1 VVPEGERQATVDR
14 ATPKACPSCGARY
27 AADALFCSLDGAPLT
42 RAPGA
47 ITAAAA
53 TDPYLGREVLG
64 HIEIRQLVG
73 IGAMG
78 RVYRAFQRGIDRDV
92 AVKVLHPELSAN
104 QTLVA
109 RFHREAKV
117 ASRLAHPHV
126 VHVLLVG
133 QLPDGAMY
141 IVMEYLDG
149 MSLQSALAA
158 AGGAMPLP
166 RALHIA
172 LQLCEAAGEAHAQG
186 IVHRDLKPDNVML
199 VLRADDP
206 DFVKVLDF
214 GIARL
219 DWDAPSSATAA
230 GLIFGT
236 ARYISPEGAQ
246 GERVAP
252 AGDVY
257 SIATMT
263 YQMLAGRTP
272 FDAEQTVAL
281 LVQQIHDV
289 APALKSIERS
299 SYVPDAVA
307 GVVMQNLSKR
317 ADERA
322 PDARAFGRALLEA
335 AVRSGLSAQD
345 ILARPALLGTGRP
358 SHASVV
364 QMPSVQRT
372 KQLTLEP
379 DVAARI
385 DAASATARLPEAGR
399 ATRSTAYETPAPM
412 PVGDPGRLPV
422 HTEVA
427 DPAVV
432 APTVETTKWSPSA
445 HFEARVSRLAPPD
458 FEARVSRLPS
468 ADVDAT
474 LDDQLPP
481 PASPAGASLSL
492 AGRWSIVVACVL
504 AGALGMTAIAWRAQ
518 RLGGSRVSS
527 VTAAAARTDAPP
539 TAAANLALDEAAPSD
554 SAFVAT
560 PHPAAWAQGVQES
573 TSQGTRTSQG
583 VEGSASQGVQ
593 TSQGVQGSTVPPL
606 VVTRVQAPGPA
617 APSVAVASSLDAT
630 RVVLEASSSR
640 PGLGEPVDFDARV
653 IGVGGARKVEAAR
666 FQISGPGLAP
676 GTELPS
682 PDDGSGVFR
691 TTFTFLLP
699 GRFDVRFGAR
709 ANGISVGAS
718 RAVTVGGPVALP
730 GTAPAPTQ
738 AEPAATPPQSAK
750 WL

>member
-1 VVPEGERQATVDR
+1 VVPEGERQAAVDR

-27 AADALFCSLDGAPLT
+27 TADALFCSLDGAPLT
-42 RAPGA
+42 KAPGA
-47 ITAAAA
+47 IATAAA
-53 TDPYLGREVLG
+53 TDPYLGRELLG

-149 MSLQSALAA
+149 MSLQSALGA

-206 DFVKVLDF
+206 DYVKVLDF

-252 AGDVY
+252 PGDVY

-281 LVQQIHDV
+281 LVAQIHE
-289 APALKSIERS
+289 APPALKSVERS
-299 SYVPDAVA
+299 SYVPDPVA
-307 GVVMQNLSKR
+307 AVVMQNLSKR
-317 ADERA
+317 AGERA

-345 ILARPALLGTGRP
+345 ILARPALLAAGRP
-358 SHASVV
+358 AHASVV

-385 DAASATARLPEAGR
+385 DAASAPARFAEAGR
-399 ATRSTAYETPAPM
+399 TTRSTAYETPAPM
-412 PVGDPGRLPV
+412 QVGDPGRPPV
-422 HTEVA
+422 RTEVA

-432 APTVETTKWSPSA
+432 APTVETTKWSPPS
-445 HFEARVSRLAPPD
+445 D
-458 FEARVSRLPS
+458 FEARVSRLPPS
-468 ADVDAT
+468 DFEARVSRLPPSDVDAT
-474 LDDQLPP
+474 LDDQLVPL
-481 PASPAGASLSL
+481 ASAAGESVSR
-492 AGRWSIVVACVL
+492 AGRVKIVVACVL
-504 AGALGMTAIAWRAQ
+504 AGALGMTAIAWRAR
-518 RLGGSRVSS
+518 RLGELRVPPVAPSALADGPQ
-527 VTAAAARTDAPP
+527 TAGVNPAV
-539 TAAANLALDEAAPSD
+539 DEAAPSD
-554 SAFVAT
+554 STFVAM
-560 PHPAAWAQGVQES
+560 PHPAAAP
-573 TSQGTRTSQG
+573 
-583 VEGSASQGVQ
+583 
-593 TSQGVQGSTVPPL
+593 QGSTVPPL
-606 VVTRVQAPGPA
+606 VSTPVRAA
-617 APSVAVASSLDAT
+617 APVASVAVASSLVEAT

-640 PGLGEPVDFDARV
+640 PGLGQPVDFDARV
-653 IGVGGARKVEAAR
+653 IGAGGARKVEAAR
-666 FQISGPGLAP
+666 FQISGPGLAA

-691 TTFTFLLP
+691 TTFTFLQP

-709 ANGISVGAS
+709 ANGVSVGAS
-718 RAVTVGGPVALP
+718 RAVTVGDAMAQPAAPVSTP
-730 GTAPAPTQ
+730 

>member
-1 VVPEGERQATVDR
+1 VVPDGERQAAVDR
-14 ATPKACPSCGARY
+14 ATPKACPSCGARFT
-27 AADALFCSLDGAPLT
+27 ADALFCSLDGAPLT
-42 RAPGA
+42 KAPGA
-47 ITAAAA
+47 IAAAAA

-104 QTLVA
+104 PALVA

-126 VHVLLVG
+126 VHVLVVG

-206 DFVKVLDF
+206 DYVKVLDF

-281 LVQQIHDV
+281 LVQQIHEV
-289 APALKSIERS
+289 PPALQSVERS
-299 SYVPDAVA
+299 SYVPDPVA
-307 GVVMQNLSKR
+307 AVVMQNLSKR

-345 ILARPALLGTGRP
+345 ILARPALLTSGRP
-358 SHASVV
+358 AHASVV
-364 QMPSVQRT
+364 QMPSMQRT

-385 DAASATARLPEAGR
+385 DAASAAARLPEAAR
-399 ATRSTAYETPAPM
+399 PTRSTAYETPAPM
-412 PVGDPGRLPV
+412 QVGDRGRTPV
-422 HTEVA
+422 RTEVA

-432 APTVETTKWSPSA
+432 APTVETTKWSPPA
-445 HFEARVSRLAPPD
+445 D
-458 FEARVSRLPS
+458 FEARVSRLPPS
-468 ADVDAT
+468 DFEARGSRLPPSDFEARGSRLPPSDVDAT
-474 LDDQLPP
+474 LDDQLAPL
-481 PASPAGASLSL
+481 ASPAGESVSR
-492 AGRWSIVVACVL
+492 AGRLKIVVACLL
-504 AGALGMTAIAWRAQ
+504 AGALGMTAIAWQAR
-518 RLGGSRVSS
+518 RLGGLRVPPL
-527 VTAAAARTDAPP
+527 APP
-539 TAAANLALDEAAPSD
+539 AQADGPQTAGVNPAVDDVAPSD
-554 SAFVAT
+554 SAFVAM
-560 PHPAAWAQGVQES
+560 PHLDV
-573 TSQGTRTSQG
+573 
-583 VEGSASQGVQ
+583 AS
-593 TSQGVQGSTVPPL
+593 QGSTVPPL
-606 VVTRVQAPGPA
+606 ATTPVPAAAPA
-617 APSVAVASSLDAT
+617 APVAVASSLAEAT

-640 PGLGEPVDFDARV
+640 PGLGQPVDFDARV
-653 IGVGGARKVEAAR
+653 IGASGARKVEAAR

-682 PDDGSGVFR
+682 PDDGSGTFR
-691 TTFTFLLP
+691 TTFTFLQP

-709 ANGISVGAS
+709 ANGVAVGAS
-718 RAVTVGGPVALP
+718 RAVTVGDAVAQP
-730 GTAPAPTQ
+730 AAPISTP
-738 AEPAATPPQSAK
+738 AEPAATSPPSAK